1 MAFAAALPLI
11 GMGMGA
17 VGKTLGGIF
26 GAKEK
31 KNSAQEGAKAYIDY
45 NTQERNKFLNDPNSA
60 GIRSRL
66 GTMATGNVGFSD
78 PSLKAMRG
86 GLQEDY
92 GKALKDVGEQ
102 TRSAGV
108 MPGGGYAPGRASR
121 TARLLGENLAVRKA
135 EGNRAITTANEAQAA
150 SNMRYAIGA
159 LPTYTPGFSQ
169 TPQMDAGTFQNLH
182 APDMTES
189 TAFNSIGDAMMNLPQ
204 MMMLMQGGGF
214 GGGSGPDLSQ
224 MWRRG

>member
-1 MAFAAALPLI
+1 MLPMLIPAA
-11 GMGMGA
+11 MMGA
-17 VGKTLGGIF
+17 GAISSALGGIF

-31 KNSAQEGAKAYIDY
+31 KNAAQEGAKAYMDY
-45 NTQERNKFLNDPNSA
+45 NQGERDKFINDPNSA

-92 GKALKDVGEQ
+92 GKALRDVGDQ

-135 EGNRAITTANEAQAA
+135 EGNRAITTANEAQAQN
-150 SNMRYAIGA
+150 NMRYAIGA

-169 TPQMDAGTFQNLH
+169 TPQMDPGTFQNLH
-182 APDMTES
+182 APDMSMS
-189 TAFNSIGDAMMNLPQ
+189 TGLGSIGSAMMN
-204 MMMLMQGGGF
+204 MMPMMGMMGGGMGQGPNLQQMW
-214 GGGSGPDLSQ
+214 GGGG
-224 MWRRG
+224 RY